1 LGVDYLRAW
10 IENIEV
16 MEARYAKK
24 KPEPVDSS
32 AQRKSSS
39 DEVRDELLKY
49 FNDKWKRLSAT
60 SFESVEKLSL
70 ADLNE
75 DEFCI
80 YVVKAHPYNYGN
92 HKEENE
98 SIDLIN
104 LIKKILK
111 FIKKENVD
119 LHARLEVK
127 VNNQIGK
134 IKRRI
139 ADGDPSELDDW
150 PEDRWFGLT
159 NDGVPKANWSNVYF
173 AVKRCKINI
182 TYDEWTDEYIIQY
195 KDAPLRS
202 VRVDDMLPFL
212 FEQFFDSFKFVPK
225 EKHIKTAL
233 KIISQRP
240 KNKVDSLL
248 ERYAQFESLSS
259 GDFATDLK

>member
-1 LGVDYLRAW
+1 MSSGPKPLPDNSEKDSPFQYHVDFLRDIGDLAKSKDVEELEHPSTMGNVIFIRTTIREKEIGHEEFAPHYEAAKEAIITHLGVDYLRAW

-119 LHARLEVK
+119 LHARLGVK

-150 PEDRWFGLT
+150 PEDRRFGLT
-159 NDGVPKANWSNVYF
+159 NDVGSKSKLAQ
-173 AVKRCKINI
+173 R
-182 TYDEWTDEYIIQY
+182 
-195 KDAPLRS
+195 
-202 VRVDDMLPFL
+202 L
-212 FEQFFDSFKFVPK
+212 FCGQTLQDQ
-225 EKHIKTAL
+225 HH
-233 KIISQRP
+233 
-240 KNKVDSLL
+240 
-248 ERYAQFESLSS
+248 
-259 GDFATDLK
+259 